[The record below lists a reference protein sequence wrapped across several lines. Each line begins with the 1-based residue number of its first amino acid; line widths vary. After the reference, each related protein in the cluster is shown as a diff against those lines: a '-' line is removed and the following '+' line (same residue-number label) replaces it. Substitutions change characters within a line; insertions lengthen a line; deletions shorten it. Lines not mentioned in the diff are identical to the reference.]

1 MLPFIMGMLTGA
13 MMVIILMCLLKANHL
28 ESEEE

>member
-1 MLPFIMGMLTGA
+1 MLPFIMGLLTGA
-13 MMVIILMCLLKANHL
+13 MTGIFLMCLLKANHL

>member
-13 MMVIILMCLLKANHL
+13 MMGIFLMCLLKVNHL